1 MSIELK
7 SAAKIMSQLSPKILG
22 AKYNV
27 DIADNK
33 LDFYFD
39 EKPKL
44 GFFSYYMISSVI
56 NSSIVE
62 YSKYFGGEKITLSS
76 MIGSIFLMGNKIDS
90 SYYYISNE
98 LKSSLDSLGKE
109 YVQKIDIGK
118 YDLIGNDLSYE
129 ISNDTYDLD
138 IFWTVKTKEVYVIN
152 SGFWKIDV
160 NVFEDDEVKQSLV
173 DDLSSTLNYNFM
185 NNVSGII
192 SDTNA
197 LLHSSDNDPLSLLDN
212 LYEKE
217 EFRVSGD
224 LVVDEIFGIKVK
236 QIDFA
241 HKPLAYFSPA
251 LVKAV

>member
-1 MSIELK
+1 
-7 SAAKIMSQLSPKILG
+7 
-22 AKYNV
+22 
-27 DIADNK
+27 
-33 LDFYFD
+33 
-39 EKPKL
+39 
-44 GFFSYYMISSVI
+44 
-56 NSSIVE
+56 
-62 YSKYFGGEKITLSS
+62 

-129 ISNDTYDLD
+129 ISNDTYDLN

-241 HKPLAYFSPA
+241 HKPLAYFSLA